1 MLTYQLTYDL
11 YIGLLEE
18 QMTHLRMGEQET
30 AIDYCNQAQHLLIC
44 MWMAGVKYST
54 ASYIT
59 HAIKGLPSG
68 YNLIKRPSYITHVI
82 EGLPGMRDL
91 LIEDSFTLH
100 ILKTRRRRRPTIP
113 QSSCHRRNTSPRR
126 SKEVGRGKAASLAVV
141 AAEVESWPRT
151 PTRPSRLRMAVVEE
165 EVGVESVG
173 CASTPATSPSS
184 APTARTLMTTTTSEV
199 DGAKDADSSAGG
211 KKRGNK
217 EASCS
222 LVGVMEPT
230 VPLAPEAGEDL
241 EAVATVMR
249 LLASLLGEVDVDH
262 DEDGGSADDCFGGF
276 VVASQ
281 HEAATGL
288 DIKPSA
294 GTHATCILCVGGK
307 LVRHTFPDKGSDT
320 DDAMTVDRK
329 TRYVWVRPVAKNPDV
344 LWEFENMAERE
355 MRTAMEFVRKMLLH
369 MGVQHQ
375 RRHLVMRQA
384 VWVRNCLERVITT
397 SDVVFYET
405 MLLEVWKSEHGPA
418 SGRTQANLPRDTLTT
433 TIPLLAEVGELADE
447 DAKDVRPTSP
457 SLAPPTPPLVADLH

>member
-68 YNLIKRPSYITHVI
+68 YNLIKRPSYITHAKYVA
-82 EGLPGMRDL
+82 
-91 LIEDSFTLH
+91 
-100 ILKTRRRRRPTIP
+100 PTKQGSRSG
-113 QSSCHRRNTSPRR
+113 QSGKLGSGGSGGGKLAKDAYKAKSAKDGGRGGGSRCRERWLSAGHRPRR
-126 SKEVGRGKAASLAVV
+126 ESKPFKEKQS
-141 AAEVESWPRT
+141 
-151 PTRPSRLRMAVVEE
+151 
-165 EVGVESVG
+165 
-173 CASTPATSPSS
+173 
-184 APTARTLMTTTTSEV
+184 TTSTS
-199 DGAKDADSSAGG
+199 AKDADSSAGG